1 MGETTNAA
9 VLIAAA
15 TAAAFALAQA
25 QLGVIDQLWAPVR
38 DLPFLTLARL
48 AG

>member
-9 VLIAAA
+9 VLIAAVA
-15 TAAAFALAQA
+15 AAAFALAQA
-25 QLGVIDQLWAPVR
+25 QLGVIDQLWAPAR
-38 DLPFLTLARL
+38 DLPFLTPGRL

>member
-1 MGETTNAA
+1 MSETTNAA
-9 VLIAAA
+9 VLIAAV

-25 QLGVIDQLWAPVR
+25 LLGVIDQLWAPAR
-38 DLPFLTLARL
+38 ELPFLTLGRL